1 MMKTIQFY
9 IIRSVLVV
17 LTILSI
23 VSCNKKKAFDG
34 YLYPIQE
41 NGLYGYIDSVG
52 NKIIEP
58 EFLWVS
64 TFRDGL
70 ALAVVDTIYRTVP
83 DSMAFEVGVR
93 NTIEKTYRMYIK
105 YGYVNKLGDFAIE
118 PRFICYVIM
127 PEIGYVADGLDNCS
141 NVLNEHSF
149 HNKRAMYYD
158 TITWKNGYID
168 TKGNVAI
175 EPKYFYSE
183 PFSEGLAVVRDA
195 VAKPV
200 FTNGVCVTPSR
211 LRCAYI
217 DTLGNR
223 VTECKYETL
232 TRYCS
237 GRGIGTFKKVDK
249 EEIAMDDDTTVVF
262 ESYSQPRFLISGN
275 GTVIKELDYN
285 YDYYG
290 FSRDGI
296 SVVSD
301 GFIWRSLVGKEGKSY
316 GFINKDGEFLEP
328 LKGLSDY
335 QLDSLSKCDDIM
347 GVLPEDASIVEATY
361 FADGL
366 AGISP
371 DSTHWVAID
380 KYLIIH
386 GYGEESIFED
396 FKGFNN
402 GLAAVK
408 RNGKWGYINKKIKEQ
423 IPCKYDSCGL
433 VYPYL
438 EEIFEYDIQG
448 KVNKRAYINRKDSL
462 VWESNILTPK
472 EIKNDYSNK
481 EKEDLGKWKYKY
493 CPFHNYLHWGLII
506 GLGALFIAII
516 IGGIISIRTSRK
528 QIVKPAIVKSTQAP
542 FTVDDSSNTIQTY
555 SNVVEDEDICL
566 YPSVA
571 KYTETIR
578 LASNSPEDYFDKL
591 SGLHPVLDNNGDPV
605 MSSGNFAVV
614 FKMVDRNGKYHAAR
628 CFHREQKG
636 RGKNYKLIC
645 EALAKV
651 SSPYLLS
658 VKYLEKEL
666 FVDSEEYPVLLM
678 DWAEGMTLDKYL
690 RQIIDDEHALWNL
703 ISNFRQLSIWLLSQ
717 PFAHGDLKPDNII
730 VKNDG
735 SLVLVDYDGMFVPA
749 MHGQIA
755 RELGSQD
762 FRNPLRTESGFDKDI
777 DNFPIISILLSLEL
791 LIANKD
797 YLSQFGAEDR
807 LLFSEQDY
815 RDTENSQM
823 FQIASKST
831 RDNVIDLVGLLR
843 EELSGEKH
851 SPEKLISI
859 ISGADR
865 EKEYH
870 ANDKIN
876 LFANILLGLYSISY
890 MAFPIIAFS
899 LLEWGVLYI
908 ILIMTGANVAAYLLF
923 NIIDAF
929 RPNKK
934 NHILEGSPLG
944 CLGILAVLEPILFM
958 ASSSYEEEWYI
969 TALIWVLSWLS
980 LMIYMGMISL
990 KDMGLGQLFQEFIN
1004 KEKEDIGGRGILE
1017 ELSMSLFFAPLFGL
1031 PILVGMIMANGRESF
1046 YVWLRYI
1053 LIIDT
1058 VWLIVTIISLIY
1070 RSIGKKKN

>member
-52 NKIIEP
+52 NRIIEP

-70 ALAVVDTIYRTVP
+70 ALAVVDTIYRIVP
-83 DSMAFEVGVR
+83 DSMAFEVGIR
-93 NTIEKTYRMYIK
+93 NTVENVYRMYVK
-105 YGYVNKLGDFAIE
+105 YGYIDKTGGFAIK
-118 PRFICYVIM
+118 PTFIGFVTM
-127 PEIGYVADGLDNCS
+127 PEKGFIANNMDDCS
-141 NVLNEHSF
+141 NALSRYTF
-149 HNKRAMYYD
+149 HNKRAMYCD
-158 TITWKNGYID
+158 TITWKDGYID
-168 TKGNVAI
+168 TNGNIVIKA
-175 EPKYFYSE
+175 KYYYSQ
-183 PFSEGLAVVRDA
+183 PFSDGLAIVRDA
-195 VAKPV
+195 VADPLY
-200 FTNGVCVTPSR
+200 TNKVCVTPFK

-217 DTLGNR
+217 DTIGNA
-223 VTECKYETL
+223 VTDFKYESL
-232 TRYCS
+232 TRFNS
-237 GRGIGTFKKVDK
+237 GRGVGGYKIINK
-249 EEIAMDDDTTVVF
+249 ETTQIEDDIIEW
-262 ESYSQPRFLISGN
+262 ESYSEPHYLIDKSGKE
-275 GTVIKELDYN
+275 IKKLDFMT
-285 YDYYG
+285 DYSG

-296 SVVSD
+296 SVALNKFVLAIRQENHYS
-301 GFIWRSLVGKEGKSY
+301 
-316 GFINKDGEFLEP
+316 FINKKGETLEP

-371 DSTHWVAID
+371 DSTHWVVID

-396 FKGFNN
+396 FNGFNN

-448 KVNKRAYINRKDSL
+448 KVNKKAYINRNDSI
-462 VWESNILTPK
+462 VWEGNILTPK

-481 EKEDLGKWKYKY
+481 EKEDLGKWRYKY
-493 CPFHNYLHWGLII
+493 SSFNNFIHWGLII

-516 IGGIISIRTSRK
+516 IGGIISMRTSKK
-528 QIVKPAIVKSTQAP
+528 QLVKPAIVKSTQAP
-542 FTVDDSSNTIQTY
+542 FTVDDSSNTIQTHY
-555 SNVVEDEDICL
+555 NVVEDEDICI

-614 FKMVDRNGKYHAAR
+614 FKMVDGNGKYHAVR
-628 CFHREQKG
+628 CFHRGQKG

-651 SSPYLLS
+651 SSPYLLP

-666 FVDSEEYPVLLM
+666 YVDSEEYPVLLM
-678 DWAEGMTLDKYL
+678 DWVEGMTLDKYL
-690 RQIIDDEHALWNL
+690 RKIIDDEHALWNL
-703 ISNFRQLSIWLLSQ
+703 IINFRQLSIWLLSQ

-735 SLVLVDYDGMFVPA
+735 SLVLVDYDGMFVSA

-755 RELGSQD
+755 GELGSQD

-815 RDTENSQM
+815 RDIENSQM
-823 FQIASKST
+823 FQIASKSV

-843 EELSGEKH
+843 EELSGENH

-890 MAFPIIAFS
+890 MAFPLIAFS
-899 LLEWGVLYI
+899 MLKWGVLYI
-908 ILIMTGANVAAYLLF
+908 TLIMTGANVAAYLLF

-934 NHILEGSPLG
+934 NHILDGSPLG

-958 ASSSYEEEWYI
+958 ASPSYEEEWYI

-990 KDMGLGQLFQEFIN
+990 KDMGLGQLFQQSID
-1004 KEKEDIGGRGILE
+1004 KEKEDIGGREILE
-1017 ELSMSLFFAPLFGL
+1017 EWLMALFVAPVFGL
-1031 PILVGMIMANGRESF
+1031 PILVGMIMANGWESF

-1070 RSIGKKKN
+1070 RSIGKKKT